1 VAVKTSWI
9 FDCGNT
15 QVKWAAFEGQD
26 LIASAAG
33 NEVRGAQLLELPA
46 PNQTLVAAS
55 GLVPDW
61 LTSLLATMPNTL
73 VLQPGDPTGVPTAYA
88 TPETLGLDRL
98 ANAAAVRAAQ
108 PKGCAVIVDA
118 GTCITVDVVVDG
130 VLLGGS
136 IAPGGQM
143 RMRALA
149 QFTAALPALDMP
161 DRDYKAGDLGD
172 STRTSM
178 WAGTWGGMNAEVSG
192 RLREFGK
199 VWPDF
204 NTYIT
209 GGDAMHLQLP
219 EDCRIF
225 ADPLLTLKGFLNI
238 LEHIA
243 DN

>member
-1 VAVKTSWI
+1 MAVNTRWI

-15 QVKWAAFEGQD
+15 QVKWAAFDGGE
-26 LIASAAG
+26 LVAAAHG
-33 NEVRGAQLLELPA
+33 DEVAPSLARLPQPDA
-46 PNQTLVAAS
+46 VLVAAS

-61 LTSLLATMPNTL
+61 LTACLEPMPHVRFL
-73 VLQPGDPTGVPTAYA
+73 KPGQPTGVPTSYE
-88 TPETLGLDRL
+88 TTETLGLDRL
-98 ANAAAVRAAQ
+98 ANAAAVRAEQ
-108 PKGCAVIVDA
+108 PEGCAVIVDA
-118 GTCITVDVVVDG
+118 GTCVTVDVVVDG

-149 QFTAALPALDMP
+149 QFTAALPALGMP
-161 DRDYKAGDLGD
+161 DRSFAPGDLGT
-172 STRTSM
+172 STSTSM
-178 WAGTWGGMNAEVSG
+178 WAGTWGGLNAELCG
-192 RLREFGK
+192 RMREFGK

-204 NTYIT
+204 TTYIT
-209 GGDAMHLQLP
+209 GGDAKHLQLP

-225 ADPLLTLKGFLNI
+225 ADPLLTLKGFRNI